1 MPCLLNLKMAAMK
14 GVRQILRTQIGIEN
28 MLFLDSIIED
38 KSFLA
43 QPISNMLLTLTFIAD
58 EIDDTVI
65 SEIERSFGAFV
76 MIDRYAVAGLTLD
89 DVRLA
94 IWRAILSEKMLDPT
108 NMKTIPA

>member
-1 MPCLLNLKMAAMK
+1 
-14 GVRQILRTQIGIEN
+14 
-28 MLFLDSIIED
+28 
-38 KSFLA
+38 
-43 QPISNMLLTLTFIAD
+43 
-58 EIDDTVI
+58 
-65 SEIERSFGAFV
+65 